1 MTFRLLADATVLLH
15 LAFVLFVV
23 CGGLLVLW
31 RPLIAW
37 IHVPA
42 AVWGAWVEFSGWIC
56 PLTPLENWL
65 RTQGGR
71 TTYDSSFVDYYIVP
85 TLYPA
90 SLTRETQLV
99 FGGLVV
105 VVNAVAYAIV
115 LRRRSRHA

>member
-31 RPLIAW
+31 RPWIAW

-90 SLTRETQLV
+90 SLTRDTQLV
-99 FGGLVV
+99 FGGFVV